1 LFTCYKHACL
11 LPNFLQWPSL
21 YVLINDV
28 IVSINLKK
36 SFIRLGVLL
45 FFVLSLTIATAQ
57 AQDVNNSGL
66 KRAIAISPLTFELT
80 ASPGDVIQNKIKVS
94 NPGNTPILVSMEAED
109 FSAVGETGSV
119 VVQEQNNDT
128 FSLASWVTL
137 SERKFTLAPKETKI
151 VDFTITIPLDGEPG
165 GHYGSILSAA
175 SPPDFVAG
183 SGISQKVGALVLL
196 SVAGD
201 VRETLQVKEF
211 SAPAFLE
218 KPPVDFLLRFVN
230 IGTVHIRPRG
240 FISITNMFGKKE
252 VDLAFPQRNVLPGSI
267 RKINVKW
274 DPEFAIGKYT
284 ATLVANYG
292 TYNSPLAAVVSF
304 WVFPWKIVLLIFI
317 IIIIVL
323 MILIRSRRRL
333 RLALRVLIKGEKK

>member
-1 LFTCYKHACL
+1 
-11 LPNFLQWPSL
+11 
-21 YVLINDV
+21 
-28 IVSINLKK
+28 VSINLKK

-45 FFVLSLTIATAQ
+45 FLLFGLTTATAQ
-57 AQDVNNSGL
+57 AQDASDGGSARV
-66 KRAIAISPLTFELT
+66 IAISPLTFELT
-80 ASPGDVIQNKIKVS
+80 ANPGDVIQNRIKVS
-94 NPGNTPILVSMEAED
+94 NPGDMPIFVSMEAED

-119 VVQEQNNDT
+119 VVQEQDNEA

-137 SERKFTLAPKETKI
+137 SEQKFTLAPKETKF

-201 VRETLQVKEF
+201 VREILQVKEF
-211 SAPAFLE
+211 TAPAFLE

-230 IGTVHIRPRG
+230 IGTVHMRPRG

-252 VDLAFPQRNVLPGSI
+252 VDLAFPQKNVLPGGSI
-267 RKINVKW
+267 RQLNVRW
-274 DPEFAIGKYT
+274 DPGFAMGKYT

-292 TYNSPLAAVVSF
+292 TYNSPLTAVTSF
-304 WVFPWKIVLLIFI
+304 WVFPWKMALLILLI
-317 IIIIVL
+317 IIIIL

-333 RLALRVLIKGEKK
+333 RLALRILIKGEKK

>member
-1 LFTCYKHACL
+1 M
-11 LPNFLQWPSL
+11 
-21 YVLINDV
+21 
-28 IVSINLKK
+28 SINLKK
-36 SFIRLGVLL
+36 SFIGLGVLL
-45 FFVLSLTIATAQ
+45 FLVFSLTFLSAQ
-57 AQDVNNSGL
+57 AQDTSGDGSE
-66 KRAIAISPLTFELT
+66 RVIAITPLIFELT

-94 NPGNTPILVSMEAED
+94 NPGNTPIFVSMEAED

-119 VVQEQNNDT
+119 VVQEQENET
-128 FSLASWVTL
+128 FSLANWVTL
-137 SERKFTLAPKETKI
+137 SEDKFTLAPKETKI
-151 VDFTITIPLDGEPG
+151 VDFTITVPLDGEPG

-201 VRETLQVKEF
+201 VREILQVKEF
-211 SAPAFLE
+211 SAPIFVE
-218 KPPVDFLLRFVN
+218 KSPVDFLLRFVN
-230 IGTVHIRPRG
+230 IGTVHMRPRG

-252 VDLAFPQRNVLPGSI
+252 VDLAFPQKNVLPGSI
-267 RKINVKW
+267 RKIDVRW
-274 DPEFAIGKYT
+274 EPELAIGKYT

-292 TYNSPLAAVVSF
+292 THNSPLAAVVSF
-304 WVFPWKIVLLIFI
+304 WVFPWKMALLILL

-333 RLALRVLIKGEKK
+333 SLALKVLIKGEKK